1 MSAVAPIRVA
11 VAGAAGRMGRT
22 LIEACRDAPDIELC
36 AALEC
41 AGSPYLGQDAG
52 IVARGPVLGIP
63 ITPQLEEVLNAF
75 DVLVE
80 FTVPA
85 ATLHHL
91 SLCRAARRR
100 MVIGTTGIP
109 DFGLAAIQEAAHD
122 CAIVFA
128 SNMSVGV
135 NLCFKLLETAAR
147 ALGPDYDVEIVEA
160 HHRQKADAPSGTAL
174 KMGEI
179 VARALNRNLTRCA
192 VYDRRSTAGPRPAE
206 AIGFAS
212 IRASDIVGEHT
223 VLFAGAGER
232 VEIVHKASDR
242 GVFAHGALRAARWI
256 AHRGPGLFDMQD
268 VLGLRDANRP

>member
-1 MSAVAPIRVA
+1 MSAPVRLA
-11 VAGAAGRMGRT
+11 VAGAAGRMGRA
-22 LIEACRDAPDIELC
+22 LIEACCCAPDIELC
-36 AALEC
+36 AAIEY
-41 AGSPYLGQDAG
+41 AGSPHLGQDAG
-52 IVARGPVLGIP
+52 LVARGPELGIS
-63 ITPQLEEVLNAF
+63 ITSRLEDVLNAF

-80 FTVPA
+80 FTEPG

-100 MVIGTTGIP
+100 MVIGTTGIA
-109 DFGLAAIQEAAHD
+109 DSGLVAIQEAAHD

-128 SNMSVGV
+128 PNMSVGV

-147 ALGPDYDVEIVEA
+147 TLGPSYDVEIVEA

-179 VARALNRNLTRCA
+179 VAQTLNRDLARCA
-192 VYDRRSTAGPRPAE
+192 VYDRHSMAGPRPAN

-232 VEIVHKASDR
+232 VEIAHKATDR

-256 AHRGPGLFDMQD
+256 AHREPGLFDMQD
-268 VLGLRDANRP
+268 VLGLRATNVP